1 MRNTVLFFIGMV
13 AIGIDMITKYF
24 AEIFLSWEK
33 VVYVFADFIQ
43 LKLSYNTGIAFS
55 FPIEWIP
62 LQIITVVLI
71 WAIVYQYLTIEYNKK
86 SKLLDIAYVLILS
99 WAISHAYER
108 IFIWH
113 VIDFIAVKYFAILN
127 FADIFISVWVFF
139 LFVYYVRYERSWKS

>member
-1 MRNTVLFFIGMV
+1 MV

-24 AEIFLSWEK
+24 AEIFLSGEK

-55 FPIEWIP
+55 FPIEGIP

-71 WAIVYQYLTIEYNKK
+71 GAIVYQYLTIEYNKK

-99 WAISHAYER
+99 GAISHAYER
-108 IFIWH
+108 IFIGH

-127 FADIFISVWVFF
+127 FADIFISVGVFF
-139 LFVYYVRYERSWKS
+139 LFVYYVRYERSGKS

>member
-1 MRNTVLFFIGMV
+1 MRNILLLFISVL
-13 AIGIDMITKYF
+13 AIGVDMSTKYL
-24 AEIFLSWEK
+24 AEIFLAWGKWVS
-33 VVYVFADFIQ
+33 VFSDFIQ

-62 LQIITVVLI
+62 LQIITVLLI
-71 WAIVYQYLTIEYNKK
+71 WAIVYQYFAIEYAKE

-139 LFVYYVRYERSWKS
+139 LLVYYVRYERSWNP